1 MTKDKDFK
9 NLVRTR
15 MTETGENFTT
25 ARTALIAAKQ
35 NANRSAVPGST
46 TGRGATIDPEI
57 ARFRSKTLRTFM
69 PDGRLVAIPTKR
81 RALVL
86 VLIEVLAAIEPDRVY
101 SEKQLGAVLSDFH
114 PDFALLRRELI
125 DYRLLERNAHT
136 GEYWVNPNPPTH
148 TGSQAQEMA
157 GLEVFLR

>member
-9 NLVRTR
+9 KLVRAR

-25 ARTALIAAKQ
+25 ARTALLT
-35 NANRSAVPGST
+35 ANQSAQSST
-46 TGRGATIDPEI
+46 DSSIDPQI
-57 ARFRSKTLRTFM
+57 LRFRAKTLRTFM
-69 PDGRLVAIPTKR
+69 PDGRITAIPTKR
-81 RALVL
+81 RALV
-86 VLIEVLAAIEPDRVY
+86 VILIEVLKALDADKVY
-101 SEKQLGAVLSDFH
+101 EEKELNGILGDFH

-125 DYRLLERNAHT
+125 DYRLLERNSHT
-136 GEYWVNPNPPTH
+136 GQYWVNPTPPVH

>member
-9 NLVRTR
+9 KLVRAR

-25 ARTALIAAKQ
+25 ARTALLT
-35 NANRSAVPGST
+35 ANQSAQSGSESFV
-46 TGRGATIDPEI
+46 DPQI
-57 ARFRSKTLRTFM
+57 ARFRTKTLKTFM
-69 PDGRLVAIPTKR
+69 PDGRILSVPTKR

-86 VLIEVLAAIEPDRVY
+86 ILIEVLAALDADRIY
-101 SEKQLGAVLSDFH
+101 DEKQLGAILGDFH

-136 GEYWVNPNPPTH
+136 GEYWVSPNPPTH

>member
-9 NLVRTR
+9 KLVRAR

-25 ARTALIAAKQ
+25 ARTSLLAENQ
-35 NANRSAVPGST
+35 SAQSGTDSN
-46 TGRGATIDPEI
+46 IDPQI
-57 ARFRSKTLRTFM
+57 LRFRAKTLRTFM
-69 PDGRLVAIPTKR
+69 PDGRITAIPTKR
-81 RALVL
+81 RALV
-86 VLIEVLAAIEPDRVY
+86 VILIEVLAALDADRIY
-101 SEKQLGAVLSDFH
+101 DEKQLNGILGDFH

>member
-1 MTKDKDFK
+1 
-9 NLVRTR
+9 
-15 MTETGENFTT
+15 
-25 ARTALIAAKQ
+25 
-35 NANRSAVPGST
+35 
-46 TGRGATIDPEI
+46 
-57 ARFRSKTLRTFM
+57 M
-69 PDGRLVAIPTKR
+69 PDGRIVAIPTKR

-86 VLIEVLAAIEPDRVY
+86 VLIEVLAALDPDQVY
-101 SEKQLGAVLSDFH
+101 DEKRLNGLLGEFH

>member
-9 NLVRTR
+9 KLVRAR

-25 ARTALIAAKQ
+25 ARTSLLAENQ
-35 NANRSAVPGST
+35 SAQSGTDSN
-46 TGRGATIDPEI
+46 IDPQI
-57 ARFRSKTLRTFM
+57 LRFRAKTLRTFM
-69 PDGRLVAIPTKR
+69 PDGRIVAVPTKR

-86 VLIEVLAAIEPDRVY
+86 ILIEVLAALEPDRIY
-101 SEKQLGAVLSDFH
+101 DEKQLGAILGEFH

>member
-1 MTKDKDFK
+1 
-9 NLVRTR
+9 
-15 MTETGENFTT
+15 
-25 ARTALIAAKQ
+25 
-35 NANRSAVPGST
+35 
-46 TGRGATIDPEI
+46 
-57 ARFRSKTLRTFM
+57 M
-69 PDGRLVAIPTKR
+69 PDGRIVSVPTKR

-86 VLIEVLAAIEPDRVY
+86 VLIEVLAAPDADRVY
-101 SEKQLGAVLSDFH
+101 VEKQLNVILGEFH

-136 GEYWVNPNPPTH
+136 GEYWVNPSPPTH

>member
-9 NLVRTR
+9 NLVRAR

-25 ARTALIAAKQ
+25 ARTAHLT
-35 NANRSAVPGST
+35 ANQSAQSST
-46 TGRGATIDPEI
+46 DSSIDPQI
-57 ARFRSKTLRTFM
+57 LRFRTKTLRTFM
-69 PDGRLVAIPTKR
+69 PDGRIVSVPTKR

-86 VLIEVLAAIEPDRVY
+86 VLIEVLAALDADRVY
-101 SEKQLGAVLSDFH
+101 VEKQLNVILGEFH

-136 GEYWVNPNPPTH
+136 GEYWVNPSPPTH

-157 GLEVFLR
+157 GPQVFLR

>member
-9 NLVRTR
+9 KLVRAR

-25 ARTALIAAKQ
+25 ARTALLT
-35 NANRSAVPGST
+35 ANQSADSGSESI
-46 TGRGATIDPEI
+46 IDPKI
-57 ARFRSKTLRTFM
+57 ARFRAKTLRTFM
-69 PDGRLVAIPTKR
+69 PDGRIVAVPTKR
-81 RALVL
+81 RALV
-86 VLIEVLAAIEPDRVY
+86 VILIEVLKALDADKVY
-101 SEKQLGAVLSDFH
+101 EEKELNGILGDFH

-125 DYRLLERNAHT
+125 DYRLLERNSHT
-136 GEYWVNPNPPTH
+136 GQYWVNPTPPVH

>member
-9 NLVRTR
+9 KLVRAR

-25 ARTALIAAKQ
+25 ARTALLT
-35 NANRSAVPGST
+35 ANQSAETASESY
-46 TGRGATIDPEI
+46 IDPQI
-57 ARFRSKTLRTFM
+57 ARFRTKTLKTFM
-69 PDGRLVAIPTKR
+69 PDGRIVSIPTKR
-81 RALVL
+81 RALVI
-86 VLIEVLAAIEPDRVY
+86 VLIEVLAALDPDRVY
-101 SEKQLGAVLSDFH
+101 DEKQLGAILGEFH

-125 DYRLLERNAHT
+125 DYRLLGRNPHT
-136 GEYWVNPNPPTH
+136 GEYWVNPDPPTH

>member
-9 NLVRTR
+9 KLVRTR
-15 MTETGENFTT
+15 MTETGENYTT
-25 ARTALIAAKQ
+25 ARSALVAANQ
-35 NANRSAVPGST
+35 GPGSDRDSRT
-46 TGRGATIDPEI
+46 ESVIDPAI
-57 ARFRSKTLRTFM
+57 ARFRAKTLRTFM
-69 PDGRLVAIPTKR
+69 PDGRLVAVPTKR

-86 VLIEVLAAIEPDRVY
+86 ILIEVLAALEPDRVY
-101 SEKQLGAVLSDFH
+101 SEKQLGAILSDFH

>member
-9 NLVRTR
+9 KLVRAR

-25 ARTALIAAKQ
+25 ARSTLLAEHATPDQTAEAGNGPTA
-35 NANRSAVPGST
+35 
-46 TGRGATIDPEI
+46 DPQIEQ
-57 ARFRSKTLRTFM
+57 FRTKTLRTFM
-69 PDGRLVAIPTKR
+69 PDGRITAIPTKR
-81 RALVL
+81 RALV
-86 VLIEVLAAIEPDRVY
+86 VILIEVLAALEPDRIY
-101 SEKQLGAVLSDFH
+101 DEKQLGAILGEFH

>member
-9 NLVRTR
+9 KLVRTR
-15 MTETGENFTT
+15 MTETGENYTT
-25 ARTALIAAKQ
+25 ARTALVAANQ
-35 NANRSAVPGST
+35 GPGSN
-46 TGRGATIDPEI
+46 RDSRSESVIAPEI
-57 ARFRSKTLRTFM
+57 ARFRAKTLKTFM
-69 PDGRLVAIPTKR
+69 PDGRIVAIPTKR

-86 VLIEVLAAIEPDRVY
+86 VLIEVLAALDPDQVY
-101 SEKQLGAVLSDFH
+101 DEKRLNGLLGEFH